1 MLCCPRPVA
10 AREGPLM
17 TLAISRRSYR
27 YSPFN
32 TIRATQKQREKAQAT
47 AYPYAGGGMSKATE
61 GETKKSSIATSSSSG
76 GAGSGIRRRAGATGV
91 RPLQSAAQDREDA
104 KRIFPETLPSGR
116 PAQQNTIAQQLIFQ
130 NTKHETSKHSHHVFR
145 EAYVEQQNREKA
157 LEQLQ
162 REAQKRRHSSSGAAA
177 SSSSGSASA
186 SASSNSGTDSR
197 FFQKIKDYR
206 EIGDPDA
213 YASIFGESKTTEKVR
228 TAFWQRQ
235 FEEENKDVFLPYER
249 DTRMKRLVPN
259 WFVRYFLRMRDS
271 GGADN
276 LYGLYLC
283 AVVALSLLWF
293 VGIMFYTAPSRT
305 RPLSEVK

>member
-1 MLCCPRPVA
+1 MSGLMRLQRVATVRCAAMACC
-10 AREGPLM
+10 G
-17 TLAISRRSYR
+17 YR

-32 TIRATQKQREKAQAT
+32 TIRATQKQREKAQAA
-47 AYPYAGGGMSKATE
+47 AYPYAGTAHSKGSEAAN
-61 GETKKSSIATSSSSG
+61 GEAEKEVSTTSSG
-76 GAGSGIRRRAGATGV
+76 GGGIRRRAGATGV
-91 RPLQSAAQDREDA
+91 RPVQSAAQDRQDA
-104 KRIFPETLPSGR
+104 TRIFPETLPSGR
-116 PAQQNTIAQQLIFQ
+116 PAQHNTVSQQMMFGSA
-130 NTKHETSKHSHHVFR
+130 KHETSKHSNHVFR
-145 EAYVEQQNREKA
+145 EAYVEQLNREKA

-162 REAQKRRHSSSGAAA
+162 REAQKRCHSSSSAGA
-177 SSSSGSASA
+177 SG
-186 SASSNSGTDSR
+186 GGGDSR

-235 FEEENKDVFLPYER
+235 FEEENKNVYLPYER

-271 GGADN
+271 GGADHI
-276 LYGLYLC
+276 YGLYLC
-283 AVVALSLLWF
+283 GVIALSLLWF
-293 VGIMFYTAPSRT
+293 VGIMFYTTPTKT